1 MNGWLMAG
9 LIVAGLLLLIILL
22 LLMPVSVRISYE
34 QTGGFCLRVYAWFIR
49 VFRRRLNE
57 EGKPK
62 KKEKPKKK
70 KAAASQEKKP
80 FLDTLSETLTLV
92 KNLLD
97 SLRWLLE
104 RATLSRLRVT
114 VLCAGEDA
122 AATAQQYGAVCALVY
137 PFTAWLQNKMK
148 INDRRTD
155 LRLGCA
161 FDRTEPELALDLQLS
176 LTVALGLFALLH
188 FADLQSKEDIK

>member
-1 MNGWLMAG
+1 MNGWLIAA
-9 LIVAGLLLLIILL
+9 IVVAALLLFLCLLLLI
-22 LLMPVSVRISYE
+22 PVSVRISYE
-34 QTGGFCLRVYAWFIR
+34 QAGGLRLRVYALFIR
-49 VFRRRLNE
+49 VFRLRLNE

-70 KAAASQEKKP
+70 KTATPKEKKP

-97 SLRWLLE
+97 SLLWLLE
-104 RATLSRLRVT
+104 RATLSRFRVT
-114 VLCAGEDA
+114 VVCAGEDA

-137 PFTAWLQNKMK
+137 PFAAWLQSAMK
-148 INDRRTD
+148 VNTRRTD

-161 FDRTEPELALDLQLS
+161 FDRTEPEMALDVQLTLS
-176 LTVALGLFALLH
+176 VALGLLALLH
-188 FADLQSKEDIK
+188 FADLQSKEDNT

>member
-1 MNGWLMAG
+1 MNGWLIAG

-22 LLMPVSVRISYE
+22 LLMPVSVRVSYE
-34 QTGGFCLRVYAWFIR
+34 QTGGLRLRVYALFIR
-49 VFRRRLNE
+49 VFQLRLNE

-70 KAAASQEKKP
+70 KAAAPKEKKP
-80 FLDTLSETLTLV
+80 FLDTLSETLVLV

-97 SLRWLLE
+97 SLLWLLE
-104 RATLSRLRVT
+104 RATLSRFRVT
-114 VLCAGEDA
+114 VVCAGEDA

-137 PFTAWLQNKMK
+137 PFAAWLQSVMK
-148 INDRRTD
+148 VNDRRTD

-161 FDRTEPELALDLQLS
+161 FDRTEPELALDVQLS
-176 LTVALGLFALLH
+176 LTVALGLLALLH
-188 FADLQSKEDIK
+188 FADLQSKEDNQ